1 MILSYKNKNADYGMV
16 MKIINTY
23 PAMMQVYEG
32 SVFSFKKW
40 KAYIDSVFSG
50 ISSLLI
56 SDAKK
61 CLESG
66 DFSWEKDYLPI
77 LNAVAQNAELRKK
90 AQDSFSYVIKN
101 LGQTIYDKFGREL
114 DVDIVFY
121 LGLCNGAGWVTEY
134 QGRKVVLLGVEK
146 IMELN
151 WCGIDDMR
159 GLIYHELGHVY
170 QEQYGILKRTFDNKR
185 DHFLWQL
192 FTEGVAMYFEQTL
205 VGDPNYFHQD
215 ADGWKKWCDDH
226 LEEIKSDFNRDLE
239 TMTLADQRYF
249 GDWVKYNG
257 YGDVGYY
264 LGCRFIWYILS
275 EYEFDE
281 IICFDIDMVTK
292 LFNRFVQ

>member
-1 MILSYKNKNADYGMV
+1 
-16 MKIINTY
+16 MKIVNTY
-23 PAMMQVYEG
+23 PAMMQAYEG
-32 SVFSFKKW
+32 SAFSFEKQ

-56 SDAKK
+56 SDAKE

-77 LNAVAQNAELRKK
+77 LNAVAQNTEL
-90 AQDSFSYVIKN
+90 
-101 LGQTIYDKFGREL
+101 
-114 DVDIVFY
+114 
-121 LGLCNGAGWVTEY
+121 
-134 QGRKVVLLGVEK
+134 
-146 IMELN
+146 
-151 WCGIDDMR
+151 
-159 GLIYHELGHVY
+159 
-170 QEQYGILKRTFDNKR
+170 
-185 DHFLWQL
+185 
-192 FTEGVAMYFEQTL
+192 
-205 VGDPNYFHQD
+205 DPNYFHQD

-239 TMTLADQRYF
+239 TMTLTDQRYF

-292 LFNRFVQ
+292 LFNRFIQ